1 MSRVALTLNILF
13 GILWLMSLVS
23 LVRRPPPF
31 PASALGLRRGFWGT
45 AAVLALGVGAW
56 GVPLTTTTASDHPP
70 HPEAGPPTDART
82 SFLRTP
88 FALVERDLVLD
99 GAGRTLRDERRETLQ
114 LPLVLLAFL
123 AATLWW
129 TGKPA
134 DGRRTAALA
143 AILMCAGLGS
153 CRGDAETPPGA
164 AERSPTAQRPTRS
177 VSDVAWDTLA
187 HVRAG
192 MADTT
197 LFSAGSPAADSSG
210 FVVLDHYGSRVARFD
225 WSGNLLGYVGRRGGG
240 PGELMG
246 PREVELDGRGTLWVL
261 DAGNARISGFD
272 QAGELVDELS
282 LAALPMTPS
291 RFTVD
296 RTGTSFRFMLNGEK
310 LVPYAMDRATGTFAA
325 GPALELG
332 ETVEAAGL
340 ALQGLATRTDSLD
353 GWVYALGAG
362 DGILPLRGVE
372 WEGQRW
378 RYPEEVAF
386 PTQDRIRS
394 RSGNVSTVTTRLSS
408 PTFSAIS
415 VDAWKDRLYVVFM
428 GEGPDAGRL
437 LERWDLE
444 TGAYLDSVLLP
455 RAGYIAVWEDRLV
468 VAASNPEPEVLVL
481 RLPWRENARE

>member
-1 MSRVALTLNILF
+1 MSRVALTLNVLF
-13 GILWLMSLVS
+13 GIFWLVSLVA

-31 PASALGLRRGFWGT
+31 PASASGLRRGFWGT
-45 AAVLALGVGAW
+45 TALLALGIGAW
-56 GVPLTTTTASDHPP
+56 GVPLTTTTTSDHPP
-70 HPEAGPPTDART
+70 HPEAGAPTDART

-88 FALVERDLVLD
+88 FALVEREVVLD

-114 LPLVLLAFL
+114 LPLVLMAFL

-129 TGKPA
+129 SGRRT
-134 DGRRTAALA
+134 DGRRTAVLA
-143 AILMCAGLGS
+143 TVLICAGLGS
-153 CRGDAETPPGA
+153 CQGDADTLPGGA
-164 AERSPTAQRPTRS
+164 ARSPTAPRPTRS
-177 VSDVAWDTLA
+177 VSVVAWDTLA
-187 HVRAG
+187 RVRAG
-192 MADTT
+192 VADTT

-225 WSGNLLGYVGRRGGG
+225 WDGNLLGYVGRRGGG

-246 PREVELDGRGTLWVL
+246 PREVELDERGTLWVL

-272 QAGELVDELS
+272 PSGQLVDELS

-291 RFTVD
+291 RFAVD
-296 RTGTSFRFMLNGEK
+296 RAGTSFHFMLNGEM
-310 LVPYAMDRATGTFAA
+310 LVPYVLERATGTFTA

-332 ETVEAAGL
+332 ETVEATGL
-340 ALQGLATRTDSLD
+340 ALQGLATRTDTLD
-353 GWVYALGAG
+353 GWIYALGAG

-415 VDAWKDRLYVVFM
+415 VDAWEDELYVVFM
-428 GEGPDAGRL
+428 GAGPDAGRL

-444 TGAYLDSVLLP
+444 TGAYLGSVLLP

-481 RLPWRENARE
+481 RMPRTGDSRD